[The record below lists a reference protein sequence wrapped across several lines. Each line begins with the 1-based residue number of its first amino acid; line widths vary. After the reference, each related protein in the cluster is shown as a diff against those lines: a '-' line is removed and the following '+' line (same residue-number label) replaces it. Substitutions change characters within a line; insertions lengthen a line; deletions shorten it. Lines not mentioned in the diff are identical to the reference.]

1 MKNKRYFTY
10 ISVLILSI
18 FLIFSSTSC
27 TAKKKIVE
35 DDFAVDV
42 ADADLSEAG
51 LSDSD
56 LTLDDAS
63 SDTETNDFAE
73 FEADSS
79 NNASESQPTDDVA
92 NIENELNQI
101 SDESANQVTQSQEA
115 PAVAQEVQP
124 EPVVVDT
131 PPPQVIEPEAPPV
144 EVVSEPAIAET
155 PVTEVV
161 ENARINNIQY
171 KGNANGGTVVI
182 SSNSPLKYTTRVNS
196 SNNQVVVEVE
206 NAVVADHLK
215 RPLNTKD
222 MSSSIGHVDIYQKK
236 NSNVA
241 RFVIQLRPN
250 SPEPLVQPEGNSLL
264 IIGSSMAGQPNGTTS
279 NVAQNVSEPVSD
291 GPVSDLSFNNELNN
305 ELAAQGIM
313 SSDDLEEFLTN
324 NNKFYGKTISIETTD
339 MDVRDILKF
348 ISEESGV
355 NMIFDDEVAGKSSL
369 KLRKVPWDQALVL
382 LLKSKKLSF
391 RRQGSILRIAKLE
404 TLYKEDEDAIK
415 LKEAKSGV
423 APLIVKNFS
432 INYADIQSLET
443 KIKEFIAENKQ
454 GGVTRGRVTGDT
466 RTNTLI
472 VTETASKL
480 NQIEQ
485 LIKAL
490 DTQPQQVM
498 IESKIIEAGEKY
510 SRSIGMS
517 LGANRTAPGIAGG
530 QLTEG
535 TNVPAPGVYNG
546 RYVYQKGSKYMS
558 PSINMTPSKGQSGAL
573 LGNIFF
579 GTIGA
584 LGNLD
589 AQISLDELES
599 KVKVLSSPRVSVL
612 TNTTATINQG
622 ATIMQKSAESTTPS
636 AGGSATTTQTYT
648 PVKVGVSLKVTPQ
661 ISNIGTVRLKLDVSR
676 TIVEDTSSGS
686 TNDRNV
692 TTEIIV
698 RSGDT
703 AVIGGVFT
711 SDVVKSKSG
720 VPGLKD
726 LPILGTLFRG
736 EEETN
741 NKTELMVFV
750 TPKIIPTLGQVFK
763 AESSNGGDVQ

>member
-1 MKNKRYFTY
+1 MKSKSYFTY
-10 ISVLILSI
+10 FSILTISV
-18 FLIFSSTSC
+18 FLVCMGTSC
-27 TAKKKIVE
+27 TAKKKVVE

-42 ADADLSEAG
+42 ADADLSGAG

-56 LTLDDAS
+56 LALDETTDS
-63 SDTETNDFAE
+63 SNESNDFAE
-73 FEADSS
+73 FEADS
-79 NNASESQPTDDVA
+79 NSENSQKSQSDDVA

-101 SDESANQVTQSQEA
+101 SDQPTNEVAQKQEEPPPAPEIQPDPVVAEVPAPVVEEATPVAITPEPPVVEA
-115 PAVAQEVQP
+115 PVA
-124 EPVVVDT
+124 
-131 PPPQVIEPEAPPV
+131 
-144 EVVSEPAIAET
+144 
-155 PVTEVV
+155 EVV

-182 SSNSPLKYTTRVNS
+182 SSSSPLKYTTRVNS

-206 NAVVADHLK
+206 NVVVADHLK

-222 MSSSIGHVDIYQKK
+222 MSSSIGHIDIYQKK

-241 RFVIQLRPN
+241 RFVVQMRPN

-264 IIGSSMAGQPNGTTS
+264 IIGSSMAGQPDSAAS
-279 NVAQNVSEPVSD
+279 NVAQKNSAPVQD
-291 GPVSDLSFNNELNN
+291 GPVSDLNFNSELNN
-305 ELAAQGIM
+305 ELAAEGIM

-324 NNKFYGKTISIETTD
+324 NNKFYGKSISIETTD

-423 APLIVKNFS
+423 EPLVVKNFS

-443 KIKEFIAENKQ
+443 KIKEFIAESKQ
-454 GGVTRGRVTGDT
+454 GGTTRGRVTGDA

-472 VTETASKL
+472 VTETVSKL

-517 LGANRTAPGIAGG
+517 LGANRTAPGIAAG

-535 TNVPAPGVYNG
+535 TNVPPPGVYNG

-558 PSINMTPSKGQSGAL
+558 PSLNMTPSKGQSGAF

-589 AQISLDELES
+589 AQIALDELEG
-599 KVKVLSSPRVSVL
+599 KTKVLSSPRVAVL

-622 ATIMQKSAESTTPS
+622 ATIMQKTAESSTPS

-648 PVKVGVSLKVTPQ
+648 PVKVGVTLKVTPQ
-661 ISNIGTVRLKLDVSR
+661 ISNIGTVRLKLDVAR
-676 TIVEDTSSGS
+676 TTAADASSGA
-686 TNDRNV
+686 TEDRNV

-711 SDVVKSKSG
+711 SDVSKDKSG

-726 LPILGTLFRG
+726 LPILGTLFKG
-736 EEETN
+736 EQETN
-741 NKTELMVFV
+741 NKTELMIFV

-763 AESSNGGDVQ
+763 AQGTNEGDVQ